1 MWYCKSKDL
10 IAGLQY
16 SSFATSR
23 WYQVLQYSLKD
34 KNMQPRFIKCF
45 SITMVFIQAT
55 DPSTESKITRIKFS
69 IHFSN
74 TKNGHIYYLTKTHI
88 WSLAFFLKG
97 FYNSHLHN
105 KIATSFVTFPWQGT
119 WSSRYLKSNFVLL
132 RTLCIQHFIMRVF
145 YKLYLLVF
153 KHLNGGELLGTL
165 RW

>member
-55 DPSTESKITRIKFS
+55 DPSTESKITQIKFS
-69 IHFSN
+69 SHFSN
-74 TKNGHIYYLTKTHI
+74 TINGHIYYLTKTHI
-88 WSLAFFLKG
+88 WSLAFFLKV
-97 FYNSHLHN
+97 FIIPIYTTKLQLHLSLFLDRAHDLQGILN
-105 KIATSFVTFPWQGT
+105 QILFFLELFVFNTS
-119 WSSRYLKSNFVLL
+119 
-132 RTLCIQHFIMRVF
+132 
-145 YKLYLLVF
+145 
-153 KHLNGGELLGTL
+153 
-165 RW
+165 